1 MTWANVSAFICYLV
15 AALVSIGFGLV
26 YLARSTFMP
35 YHRDALSTSW
45 EKLDTPLQALL
56 LALIKVAGGG
66 FLTSGLSVGFMLFFP
81 FRAGE
86 SWARFAI
93 PLVGLAMSLPS
104 LYATVLVRRRT
115 PATPPVAISMILIAL
130 ILLGFVF
137 SMV

>member
-1 MTWANVSAFICYLV
+1 MTWANASAFICYLV

-45 EKLDTPLQALL
+45 EKLDKPLQALL
-56 LALIKVAGGG
+56 LGLIKVAGGG
-66 FLTSGLSVGFMLFFP
+66 FLTSGISVLFMLSFP

-93 PLVGLAMSLPS
+93 PFIALAMALPA
-104 LYATVLVRRRT
+104 LYSTALVKRRT
-115 PATPPVAISMILIAL
+115 PANPPVAISMILIAL
-130 ILLGFVF
+130 ILLGFIL